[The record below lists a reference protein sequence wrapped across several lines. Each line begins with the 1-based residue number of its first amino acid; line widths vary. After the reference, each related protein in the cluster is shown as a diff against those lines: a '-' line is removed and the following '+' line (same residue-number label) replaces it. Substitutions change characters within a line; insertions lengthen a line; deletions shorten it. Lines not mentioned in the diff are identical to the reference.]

1 MPASLVAQL
10 FRDHIHYTGLLI
22 QSPPS
27 TDAVQILSDNIWEV
41 SGDYLDVDYLG
52 IQLMKFSTE
61 Y

>member
-1 MPASLVAQL
+1 MPASVVAQL
-10 FRDHIHYTGLLI
+10 FRDHIHYTGL

-27 TDAVQILSDNIWEV
+27 TDAIQILSDNIWEV